1 MNRPENEPIWT
12 KNEPKWLAVSMMAV
26 ANFVL
31 IILLRMRIKT
41 DIPQIARL
49 RDEVCVKAGFVPMV
63 HAEFAALAVAIER
76 ELRKHISETTLER
89 LWNYSTRGYK
99 TVYEHTLDLLCQYV
113 GDDSWQSFLRRYQT
127 GASAPVPGFAGN
139 VPPSGAS
146 DVIIT
151 AELEPGVLLR
161 IGWRPDRICEVRYI
175 GDSRFLCLSSRNTF
189 IQPGD
194 TFSCDRIES
203 GRPLCLE
210 RFVPAPDS
218 ELTYTIGHKNG
229 LTGVEVLS

>member
-12 KNEPKWLAVSMMAV
+12 KYEPKWLAVSMMAV

-41 DIPQIARL
+41 DIPQIAQL

-76 ELRKHISETTLER
+76 KLRKHISETTLER
-89 LWNYSTRGYK
+89 LWSYSTRGYK

-113 GDDSWQSFLRRYQT
+113 GDDNWRSFLRRCQT
-127 GASAPVPGFAGN
+127 DTGFLVSVSDDN
-139 VPPSGAS
+139 VPPPGGS
-146 DVIIT
+146 DVIIASKLDQGT
-151 AELEPGVLLR
+151 VLR

-175 GDSRFLCLSSRNTF
+175 GDSRFVCLTSRNTF

-194 TFSCDRIES
+194 TFSCSRIES

-210 RFVPAPDS
+210 RFVPASDS

-229 LTGVEVLS
+229 LTQVEVLP

>member
-1 MNRPENEPIWT
+1 MTRTENEPIWT
-12 KNEPKWLAVSMMAV
+12 KYEPKWLAVSIMAI

-63 HAEFAALAVAIER
+63 HAEFAALAAAIER

-113 GDDSWQSFLRRYQT
+113 GDGSWRSFLRRCQT
-127 GASAPVPGFAGN
+127 GARSSVPGFADN
-139 VPPSGAS
+139 VPPSGGS
-146 DVIIT
+146 NVIVP
-151 AELEPGVLLR
+151 AELKPGTVLR
-161 IGWRPDRICEVRYI
+161 IGWRPDRVCEVRYI
-175 GDSRFLCLSSRNTF
+175 GDSRFVCLSSRNTF

-229 LTGVEVLS
+229 LTQVEILP